1 MDKLKVIIVEDEPLA
16 QLKLKSFI
24 EKVDCLDLIS
34 IFSTGEDAID
44 FLKLNEIDL
53 MFLDIRMDG
62 LSGIQVLKALINSP
76 LIVITTA
83 YEEYAIKSY
92 EFNVIDYLLKPY
104 SFERFIKS
112 ICKIKKHLN
121 MFNNESYD
129 DNNYVLIKS
138 DYRTEKIFFNDI
150 LFIEGMGDYLRV
162 YTKTRKIMTLRN
174 F

>member
-92 EFNVIDYLLKPY
+92 
-104 SFERFIKS
+104 
-112 ICKIKKHLN
+112 
-121 MFNNESYD
+121 
-129 DNNYVLIKS
+129 
-138 DYRTEKIFFNDI
+138 
-150 LFIEGMGDYLRV
+150 
-162 YTKTRKIMTLRN
+162 
-174 F
+174 